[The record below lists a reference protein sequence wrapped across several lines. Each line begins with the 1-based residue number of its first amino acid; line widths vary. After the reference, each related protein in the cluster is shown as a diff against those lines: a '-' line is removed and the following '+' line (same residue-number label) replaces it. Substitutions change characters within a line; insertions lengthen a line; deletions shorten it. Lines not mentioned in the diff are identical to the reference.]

1 MAPAHIVGIGGG
13 ASYAGAPSGVGS
25 RSRHTSTKAS
35 HKAPSVA
42 ENGVRVPDSPRSH
55 HVLNHISQ
63 VASRALSPNRT
74 GTVAGATPERPWSPR
89 TAASQ
94 NQSVKSRN
102 TQKTQRTAYPPLP
115 DSVLDDGQRTTKA
128 YSIAPSESA
137 SQIGSRRLRQH
148 QQLLEQQQREREEEQ
163 RERERELERDR
174 QSART
179 PSQKPPKSVK
189 STTEVNGHGGS
200 GGTAYA
206 KSQSAGTSCPS
217 QHGVRFPDAS
227 ICWSSSVTGSDV
239 SPKSGDDGA
248 SRA

>member
-1 MAPAHIVGIGGG
+1 MASP
-13 ASYAGAPSGVGS
+13 
-25 RSRHTSTKAS
+25 KA
-35 HKAPSVA
+35 
-42 ENGVRVPDSPRSH
+42 
-55 HVLNHISQ
+55 
-63 VASRALSPNRT
+63 ASRALSPTRT
-74 GTVAGATPERPWSPR
+74 GTVAGGTPERPWSPR

-102 TQKTQRTAYPPLP
+102 TQKTQRTVYPPLP

-163 RERERELERDR
+163 RERERLERERQREREREFERDR

-179 PSQKPPKSVK
+179 PSHKPSKSVK

-200 GGTAYA
+200 GGT
-206 KSQSAGTSCPS
+206 KSQSAGRCRSS
-217 QHGVRFPDAS
+217 WYEVRFPDAP
-227 ICWSSSVTGSDV
+227 IHWSSSVPGSHV
-239 SPKSGDDGA
+239 SSKSGDVGA
-248 SRA
+248 S